1 MKKYILFLL
10 SGALFSSCID
20 TIVLPTDR
28 TVAEDFWKT
37 KDDVSS
43 MVAAAYMQMANNSN
57 MERLLVWGDFR
68 SDELE
73 LTNPFTD
80 INNGT
85 YQDLLEI
92 KSGTMDYDNTY
103 ASWADMY
110 SVINKCNIV
119 LERAPQVVEIDP
131 SYTEGDL
138 RTDRSQMLALRA
150 LCYFYLVRTFR
161 DVPVTEG
168 ASFTSSQNFVI
179 PQQAP
184 LTVLDKCI
192 DDLTEAL
199 QSPLSPTGYTD
210 WRRVGYINRNG
221 INAIL
226 ADVYLW
232 RASMTGNLSD
242 YEECVKCCDA
252 VIKAK
257 QDQYLSDGAQVPFGY
272 GNINYNGYPLFR
284 GQVAYNYNFI
294 QGNSMES
301 IFELQFGT
309 NNVNTGLMHF
319 LWNYDGRSNRTYGFV
334 KAPQG
339 LFQTT
344 SEGNV
349 NNNQDGS
356 AVFGTKY
363 DYRMVESCYAND
375 DKNVSQYFVFK
386 NVSTVTTGN
395 RDDDD
400 LSSVSAPS
408 GLEYQNF
415 AGHNWIVYRLTD
427 VMLMKA
433 EALVQLS
440 DQDPVNLQKALG
452 LVNTVLGRSIA
463 KATVGQSDTITWNNS
478 SNTKAGMEQIVLRER
493 QRELCFEGKRWY
505 DVLRYAYRQMR
516 NTQAALLHPE
526 LTMHE
531 IGSNVEA
538 FPTAH
543 QVMGEVLEGVSN
555 VQLSMEY
562 EPHLYMPI
570 LRSEMT
576 ANNLLHQN
584 PAYAASETIVKQ

>member
-43 MVAAAYMQMANNSN
+43 MVAAAYMQMANNNN

-199 QSPLSPTGYTD
+199 QSPLSP
-210 WRRVGYINRNG
+210 
-221 INAIL
+221 
-226 ADVYLW
+226 
-232 RASMTGNLSD
+232 
-242 YEECVKCCDA
+242 E
-252 VIKAK
+252 
-257 QDQYLSDGAQVPFGY
+257 
-272 GNINYNGYPLFR
+272 
-284 GQVAYNYNFI
+284 
-294 QGNSMES
+294 
-301 IFELQFGT
+301 
-309 NNVNTGLMHF
+309 
-319 LWNYDGRSNRTYGFV
+319 
-334 KAPQG
+334 
-339 LFQTT
+339 
-344 SEGNV
+344 
-349 NNNQDGS
+349 
-356 AVFGTKY
+356 
-363 DYRMVESCYAND
+363 
-375 DKNVSQYFVFK
+375 
-386 NVSTVTTGN
+386 
-395 RDDDD
+395 
-400 LSSVSAPS
+400 
-408 GLEYQNF
+408 
-415 AGHNWIVYRLTD
+415 
-427 VMLMKA
+427 
-433 EALVQLS
+433 
-440 DQDPVNLQKALG
+440 
-452 LVNTVLGRSIA
+452 
-463 KATVGQSDTITWNNS
+463 
-478 SNTKAGMEQIVLRER
+478 
-493 QRELCFEGKRWY
+493 
-505 DVLRYAYRQMR
+505 
-516 NTQAALLHPE
+516 
-526 LTMHE
+526 
-531 IGSNVEA
+531 
-538 FPTAH
+538 
-543 QVMGEVLEGVSN
+543 
-555 VQLSMEY
+555 
-562 EPHLYMPI
+562 
-570 LRSEMT
+570 
-576 ANNLLHQN
+576 
-584 PAYAASETIVKQ
+584 

>member
-10 SGALFSSCID
+10 SGALFTSCID

-28 TVAEDFWKT
+28 TVAEDYWQS
-37 KDDVSS
+37 KDDVTA
-43 MVAAAYMQMANNSN
+43 MVTGAYKQMASTNVI
-57 MERLLVWGDFR
+57 ERFLVWGDFR
-68 SDELE
+68 SEELE
-73 LTNPFTD
+73 LVDPFTD
-80 INNGT
+80 VNNGT

-92 KSGTMDYDNTY
+92 KSGTMDNENGY
-103 ASWADMY
+103 ASWADIY
-110 SVINKCNIV
+110 SIINKCNIV
-119 LERAPQVVEIDP
+119 LERAPQVVSIDP
-131 SYTEGDL
+131 SYTEGNL

-168 ASFTSSQNFVI
+168 ASFNSSQNFVI

-184 LTVLDKCI
+184 LTVLNKCV

-199 QSPLSPTGYTD
+199 QTPLSPTGYSD
-210 WRRVGYINRNG
+210 WRRVGYLNRTS

-257 QDQYLSDGAQVPFGY
+257 QDQYLSDGAQVPFAY

-284 GQVAYNYNFI
+284 GQVAYNWNFI

-301 IFELQFGT
+301 IFELQFDS
-309 NNVNTGLMHF
+309 NNSNLGLMHF
-319 LWNYDGRSNRTYGFV
+319 FWNYDGGSSRSNGFV
-334 KAPQG
+334 KAPQSR
-339 LFQTT
+339 FTT
-344 SEGNV
+344 SGVSTSSEGGLTV
-349 NNNQDGS
+349 YGS
-356 AVFGTKY
+356 SA
-363 DYRMVESCYAND
+363 DYRLYESCYAND
-375 DKNVSQYFVFK
+375 DQNVSQYFVAK
-386 NVSTVTTGN
+386 NVATTTLGN

-400 LSSVSAPS
+400 MSCRSLMLPTERA
-408 GLEYQNF
+408 NF
-415 AGHNWIVYRLTD
+415 NFHNWIVYRLTD

-440 DQDPVNLQKALG
+440 EQDPVNLQRALG

-463 KATVGQSDTITWNNS
+463 KANVTQSDTVAWNS
-478 SNTKAGMEQIVLRER
+478 TSQSKSGMESIVLRER

-505 DVLRYAYRQMR
+505 DVLRYAYRQLR
-516 NTQAALLHPE
+516 ANGVILQPE

-531 IGSNVEA
+531 ISDNVED
-538 FPTAH
+538 FPSTYETMS
-543 QVMGEVLEGVSN
+543 QVLAIVEN
-555 VQLSMEY
+555 AQLSMEY
-562 EPHLYMPI
+562 EPHLYMPV
-570 LRSEMT
+570 LRSEIT
-576 ANNLLHQN
+576 VNNLLHQN